1 MREYV
6 KIVLHF
12 YCILVCF
19 FPILQP
25 ASPMSG
31 RGEGIIAH
39 GRRLLGIFCGKWGK
53 VCWQQTPDG
62 EIFAIIGSREQPG
75 RDGGDTYLP

>member
-6 KIVLHF
+6 KIFLHF

-19 FPILQP
+19 FPILQS
-25 ASPMSG
+25 ASPRSG
-31 RGEGIIAH
+31 RGKGIIAH
-39 GRRLLGIFCGKWGK
+39 GRRFLEIFCGKWGN

-62 EIFAIIGSREQPG
+62 EIFAIIR
-75 RDGGDTYLP
+75 